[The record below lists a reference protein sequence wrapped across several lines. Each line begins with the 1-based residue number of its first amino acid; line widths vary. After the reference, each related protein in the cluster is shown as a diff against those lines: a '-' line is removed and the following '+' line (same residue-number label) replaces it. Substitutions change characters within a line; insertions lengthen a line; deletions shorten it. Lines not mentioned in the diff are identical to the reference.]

1 MGIQDQELVEINGNY
16 TASPNNIVGG
26 LGGMI
31 GQLML
36 VFNAIQKHYKTD
48 EIDFTSAKIVQ
59 NFIFKFIDSQMKTDK
74 MVMMVGKA
82 YEDFLISLEK
92 PLNLN
97 EMRIM
102 KEANYVRIYL

>member
-1 MGIQDQELVEINGNY
+1 M
-16 TASPNNIVGG
+16 
-26 LGGMI
+26 M
-31 GQLML
+31 
-36 VFNAIQKHYKTD
+36 VFNAIQKHYRTD

-59 NFIFKFIDSQMKTDK
+59 NFLFKFIDSQMKTDK

-82 YEDFLISLEK
+82 YEDFIFGLEK

-102 KEANYVRIYL
+102 KEANYVRLAIIFSDSAFLVKTALNSFRPSPLG